1 MAPFPGPRRPTSR
14 GARAGTR
21 PHATIVPRGE
31 QRGFTL
37 VELLVTIL
45 MIGVLAA
52 VAIQSIRGYLA
63 QAKSAEAMQ
72 SLTGIS
78 HAVQAA
84 YVRENV
90 KAELL
95 ASGAMGSSAGGS
107 GKQVGGGKKGGGA
120 IVTFGLPLCND
131 STPVPASVNSIK
143 GKKYQPTAQ
152 AGKDYRTG
160 DTTKGWMCIGYDNS
174 SAQHYQYR
182 YQLGGPPIQVQLPK
196 GGSPNGIPTDR
207 LWNAS
212 AVGDVDG
219 DGKLSWFI
227 VRGYSQGDGNMI
239 IGTAV
244 DVQDPEE

>member
-1 MAPFPGPRRPTSR
+1 M
-14 GARAGTR
+14 
-21 PHATIVPRGE
+21 
-31 QRGFTL
+31 
-37 VELLVTIL
+37 ELLVTIL

-52 VAIQSIRGYLA
+52 LAIQSIRGYLA

-84 YVRENV
+84 YIRDVV
-90 KAELL
+90 KAEML
-95 ASGAMGSSAGGS
+95 AGGAMGSSAGS
-107 GKQVGGGKKGGGA
+107 GKQTGGGKKGGGA
-120 IVTFGLPLCND
+120 IVTHGLAICND
-131 STPVPASVNSIK
+131 ATPVPSSVNSIK

-160 DTTKGWMCIGYDNS
+160 DTTKGWMCFGYENI
-174 SAQHYQYR
+174 APQHYQYR

-207 LWNAS
+207 QWNAS

-219 DGKLSWFI
+219 DGKLSWFV
-227 VRGYSQGDGNMI
+227 VRGYTQDDGNMI